1 MNIVKTQLCNRIR
14 DQWMND
20 SLVVYI
26 EKEIFNDVENEAIMQ
41 RFQNMKNRQEQ
52 L

>member
-1 MNIVKTQLCNRIR
+1 MR

-26 EKEIFNDVENEAIMQ
+26 EKNIFNDIDNKSSV
-41 RFQNMKNRQEQ
+41 FKT
-52 L
+52 